1 MRSLHT
7 TPLTIQRSLTVCKEA
22 LFLPALSVF
31 CSMLMLLCCLKDGG
45 KRTSVS
51 DSEISSRKVKL
62 FPWLQIRWFTL
73 LASICYTYEDL
84 TIQCLPRHQPA
95 QHFEVKTQYIFK
107 NIIVVCECCSLVTHQ
122 LQSGCM
128 KPHDTSKL
136 FLPVGKPNTTILS
149 LAALLNVASPYP
161 VAFFVCIVFLLIS
174 LRFFWN
180 QRKLIFP

>member
-22 LFLPALSVF
+22 LFLPALSLF
-31 CSMLMLLCCLKDGG
+31 CSMLILLCCLKDGG

-84 TIQCLPRHQPA
+84 TIQCLPRH
-95 QHFEVKTQYIFK
+95 
-107 NIIVVCECCSLVTHQ
+107 
-122 LQSGCM
+122 
-128 KPHDTSKL
+128 
-136 FLPVGKPNTTILS
+136 
-149 LAALLNVASPYP
+149 
-161 VAFFVCIVFLLIS
+161 
-174 LRFFWN
+174 
-180 QRKLIFP
+180 